1 MFDGVGINLKIS
13 VVDLSSGEVGPAI
26 QIRGEVGW
34 TVEELKQYIGE
45 VRGRIYCHLYHSPP
59 FTLNSYL
66 ISIHHV

>member
-1 MFDGVGINLKIS
+1 MIS
-13 VVDLSSGEVGPAI
+13 VVDLSTGKVGPAI
-26 QIRGEVGW
+26 PIKVEKGW

-45 VRGRIYCHLYHSPP
+45 VRGRIHCHFVFINHLL